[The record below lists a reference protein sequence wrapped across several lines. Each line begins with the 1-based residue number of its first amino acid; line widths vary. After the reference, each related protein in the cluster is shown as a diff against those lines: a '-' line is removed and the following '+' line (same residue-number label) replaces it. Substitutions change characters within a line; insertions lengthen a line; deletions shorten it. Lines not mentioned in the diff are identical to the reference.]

1 MKKKLVV
8 IAVFLLMS
16 FVGIAQ
22 KINGQ
27 WRGFFNSKGDI
38 VVSGGDD
45 TEFVLEVEVDGT
57 KVTGYSYS
65 YFEGRKYYVICSL
78 QGTYNK
84 STKSMRVTEIA
95 KVKGSTPLGWRDCLQ
110 THILTYHKDG
120 DVEEMKGSWSPAPD
134 QLGNCGSGITTL
146 TRRTLSK
153 NLASF
158 NKPKTATPFSAPAK
172 TKKLPDLSDRNKTAT
187 AKKPVVIAKAKTTTK
202 PVVKPVAKLVTKPN
216 STKTTASAKKDTAAT
231 IAAAPVVKSLPE
243 KIRPDIKKPEAP
255 IVINNINF
263 EKRNN
268 EVLKTIEITGENFQV
283 ALYDNG
289 AVDGDSVSLFYNGK
303 LILSHKMLSEK
314 AINLTLDATTD
325 HAINELTMYADN
337 LGSIPPNT
345 ALMVVTD
352 GDNRYE
358 VRISSDLKKSGTIRF
373 VHKEKKE

>member
-8 IAVFLLMS
+8 VAVLLLMGY
-16 FVGIAQ
+16 VGLAQ
-22 KINGQ
+22 MINGQ

-134 QLGNCGSGITTL
+134 QVGNCGSGITTL

-202 PVVKPVAKLVTKPN
+202 PVAKLVTKPN
-216 STKTTASAKKDTAAT
+216 NTITRASAKKDTAT
-231 IAAAPVVKSLPE
+231 IVAAAPVVKAIPE
-243 KIRPDIKKPEAP
+243 KIKPDTKMPEAP
-255 IVINNINF
+255 IIITNTNF
-263 EKRNN
+263 EKRNS

-289 AVDGDSVSLFYNGK
+289 AVDGDSISLFYNGK
-303 LILSHKMLSEK
+303 LILSHRMLSEK

-325 HAINELTMYADN
+325 HTINELTMYADN
-337 LGSIPPNT
+337 LGTIPPNT